1 MFKKGA
7 SSDPSNYQPISL
19 TCVACKL
26 TGAGI
31 RPIEALM
38 NHSLQHKLI
47 SRHQYGFLSRFSTST
62 QLLECWLDWN
72 VAMNTDT
79 NNDVT
84 YLDFAK
90 AVDSV
95 VHSKLLAKLSCY
107 GINPVLLSWIRSFL
121 SDRLQYVKVDKSYS
135 SIRFSCH
142 KWSAPR

>member
-62 QLLECWLDWN
+62 QLLEC
-72 VAMNTDT
+72 
-79 NNDVT
+79 
-84 YLDFAK
+84 
-90 AVDSV
+90 
-95 VHSKLLAKLSCY
+95 
-107 GINPVLLSWIRSFL
+107 
-121 SDRLQYVKVDKSYS
+121 
-135 SIRFSCH
+135 
-142 KWSAPR
+142 